1 MNNNGHPSKTKFLD
15 AALHVIRYKG
25 YTATRVED
33 ICEAAQLTKGSF
45 FHHFDTKEAL
55 ALAVAEYWGTRT
67 SAVFEAARYQ
77 ALPDPLNR
85 LLAYVDFR
93 KAILQG
99 ELPEFTCLVGTM
111 VQEVYQTHPA
121 IRAACDKSISD
132 HATTLEADIAECMSK
147 YKVKGDWSARSLALY
162 TQAVIQGAFI
172 LAKAKGGPAV
182 AADCIDHL
190 RRYIELLFVQPKSQ
204 GENIMSSATGR
215 GLQLTEV
222 PEVMN
227 WPETHYVFI
236 EKVGPFQSTA
246 PQAWQR
252 MHQLIAKVLEQNK
265 ITGYMSLY
273 KVAPQVYRAGVALT
287 AAPKDLPESL
297 AYEKF
302 KGGKYSRFVLTGPY
316 SNLPE
321 ACGRVFQ
328 IVAETKIPLR
338 DDFGIENYVTDP
350 RNTPEEKLITEILV
364 PTA

>member
-1 MNNNGHPSKTKFLD
+1 MIDTRHESKTKFLD

-33 ICEAAQLTKGSF
+33 ICNAAQLTKGSF

-55 ALAVAEYWGTRT
+55 ALAAAEYWRVMT
-67 SAVFEAARYQ
+67 SAVFEAAPYR
-77 ALPDPLNR
+77 AITDPRER

-111 VQEVYQTHPA
+111 VQEVYDTHPA
-121 IRAACDKSISD
+121 IRDACDKSISE
-132 HATTLEADIAECMSK
+132 HAATLEADIAECMRQ
-147 YKVKGDWSARSLALY
+147 YNVAGNWTAQSLALY
-162 TQAVIQGAFI
+162 AQATIQGAFI

-190 RRYIELLFVQPKSQ
+190 RRYLELLFAQPKPR
-204 GENIMSSATGR
+204 GEDTMATAKR
-215 GLQLTEV
+215 SNLQLTEV
-222 PEVMN
+222 PEVVN

-236 EKVGPFQSTA
+236 ERVGPFQNTA
-246 PQAWQR
+246 PQAWQQ
-252 MHQLIAKVLEQNK
+252 MHQLVPRLLEQYK
-265 ITGYMSLY
+265 ITGYLSLY
-273 KVAPQVYRAGVALT
+273 KVAPQIYRAGVALA
-287 AAPKDLPESL
+287 AAPQDLPEGV
-297 AYEKF
+297 AYETF
-302 KGGKYSRFVLTGPY
+302 PGGKYSRFVLTGPY

-328 IVAETKIPLR
+328 IVADTKLPVR

-350 RNTPEEKLITEILV
+350 RTTPEEQLVTQILV